1 MILGWGQ
8 PCRIILWWCDHSL
21 ALLPRFLEM
30 QWVLLEVVSYVSW
43 FYLQW
48 LPLCLLR
55 RRGMGRMASC
65 TVGICGGVGLLSE
78 DLCLS
83 CLVCL
88 WSHSDLMWFQGYS
101 KDWSFLTMVSNLA
114 SGWPF
119 FFAMKLRLR
128 DSGIEVLFQ
137 TNLSRGLGKYPFSV
151 SGWRGRSL
159 KKNCTDSLRH
169 VEPCGCVRVEWLQ
182 IQTIDVENTTLIYSI
197 ATYRIQDKIR

>member
-1 MILGWGQ
+1 MIYYDIGVGSTMSNYSLMMWSFSSFATSVSWDAMGVAWG
-8 PCRIILWWCDHSL
+8 
-21 ALLPRFLEM
+21 RFLRFVVLPAVIASVLIAEAGM
-30 QWVLLEVVSYVSW
+30 GGWHLAPWGAGPPLWRSLLVLLV
-43 FYLQW
+43 F
-48 LPLCLLR
+48 
-55 RRGMGRMASC
+55 
-65 TVGICGGVGLLSE
+65 
-78 DLCLS
+78 
-83 CLVCL
+83 

-119 FFAMKLRLR
+119 SFAVKLRLR

-169 VEPCGCVRVEWLQ
+169 VEPCGAFEW
-182 IQTIDVENTTLIYSI
+182 SG
-197 ATYRIQDKIR
+197 YR

>member
-21 ALLPRFLEM
+21 ALLPRFPEM

-43 FYLQW
+43 FCLEW

-55 RRGMGRMASC
+55 RRGWGD
-65 TVGICGGVGLLSE
+65 GILHCGGAGPPLWRSLLV
-78 DLCLS
+78 L
-83 CLVCL
+83 LVFL

-119 FFAMKLRLR
+119 SFATKLRLR

-169 VEPCGCVRVEWLQ
+169 VEPCGAFEW
-182 IQTIDVENTTLIYSI
+182 SG
-197 ATYRIQDKIR
+197 YR